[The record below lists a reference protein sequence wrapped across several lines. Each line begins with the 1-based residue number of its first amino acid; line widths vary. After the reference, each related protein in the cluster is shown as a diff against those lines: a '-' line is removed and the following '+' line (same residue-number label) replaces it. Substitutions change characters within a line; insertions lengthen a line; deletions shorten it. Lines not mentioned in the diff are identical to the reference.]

1 MTEYINSNPDR
12 VELLHMLG
20 DPKINEEELLSL
32 SNVFRAH
39 IEATSR
45 LSSSVLQSSE
55 TKKQAKESMET
66 SLRSALDMGVDPT
79 LVIRAK
85 SLGIKAAEHY
95 VKLDI

>member
-12 VELLHMLG
+12 DELLRMLG
-20 DPKINEEELLSL
+20 DPKITEEKLLSL

-55 TKKQAKESMET
+55 TKKQAKESMKT
-66 SLRSALDMGVDPT
+66 SLRSALDIGVDPI
-79 LVIRAK
+79 LVKMAQE
-85 SLGIKAAEHY
+85 LGIKAAVHY
-95 VKLDI
+95 ARLNN